1 MVELLGVKLHLYGLL
16 IGIGV
21 FTAWEIVKIY
31 GTVEERILAKL
42 APWLVFFGIV
52 GARAYHV
59 VDLWGYY
66 SNNLKEIFYVWNG
79 GLGIWG
85 ALLGGGIFL
94 NIYAY
99 FNKLNFLKLIDSIV
113 IGVPFGQAIGRLG
126 NYVNGELYGK
136 NGEPLFAWEGG
147 LNVLLGMFLIY
158 ISGCSCGD
166 TRNKLLKSGMTL
178 PTATLLGG
186 RAGLIGGVYLIG
198 YGLIRIFLE
207 NFRPDSVIWRIG
219 GIPTA
224 IIFGVAAVV
233 LGSILIVKKTSY
245 FK

>member
-21 FTAWEIVKIY
+21 FTAWEIVKVY

-59 VDLWGYY
+59 IDLWGYY

-85 ALLGGGIFL
+85 ALLGGGVL
-94 NIYAY
+94 LGIYAY
-99 FNKLNFLKLIDSIV
+99 FNKMNFLKLIDSIV

-126 NYVNGELYGK
+126 NFVNGELYGK

-147 LNVLLGMFLIY
+147 LDICLGIVLIY
-158 ISGCSCGD
+158 LARRG
-166 TRNKLLKSGMTL
+166 LLRRESTPRKDGWV
-178 PTATLLGG
+178 TA
-186 RAGLIGGVYLIG
+186 VYLIG

-219 GIPTA
+219 GVPTA
-224 IIFGVAAVV
+224 IIFGVVAVV
-233 LGSILIVKKTSY
+233 LGSILIIKKASY